1 MKIYQSKIGKIPG
14 RNYSDIE
21 RAARRIHIDIARQT
35 KRSPYVKSEYFGKS
49 KVFIDMFWS
58 HLNQKP
64 RSDRKRRLKYYAAA
78 IDLLNNSRIEPTRK
92 PNPNGKQEIVY
103 RFYGVTKDSELFCV
117 QVKQDSK
124 GNKYFMSVFS
134 PK

>member
-1 MKIYQSKIGKIPG
+1 MKVYQSKIGKISG
-14 RNYSDIE
+14 RKYVDIE
-21 RAARRIHIDIARQT
+21 RSARRIHNNIAHQT
-35 KRSPYVKSEYFGKS
+35 KRSPYIKSEYFGKS
-49 KVFIDMFWS
+49 KIFIDLFWT

-64 RSDRKRRLKYYAAA
+64 RADRKRRLKYYAAA
-78 IDLLNNSRIEPTRK
+78 IDLLKNTKIEPIIK
-92 PNPNGKQEIVY
+92 QNPNSKNETVY

-124 GNKYFMSVFS
+124 GSKYFMSVFS